1 MGSAILGGG
10 RSGRLHPGGEA
21 LGGKP
26 GDDPM
31 GDGPAEATLEE
42 LEEFLEADRAPVQ
55 ADPHFK
61 ERLRERL
68 WEIVRQRRRGWR
80 GDRSS

>member
-10 RSGRLHPGGEA
+10 RSGRSHPGGEA

-26 GDDPM
+26 GEDPM
-31 GDGPAEATLEE
+31 IEGPSEATLEE
-42 LEEFLEADRAPVQ
+42 LEEFLEADRLEVR
-55 ADPHFK
+55 ADPRFK

-68 WEIVRQRRRGWR
+68 WEIVRQRRRLWR
-80 GDRSS
+80 GDGS